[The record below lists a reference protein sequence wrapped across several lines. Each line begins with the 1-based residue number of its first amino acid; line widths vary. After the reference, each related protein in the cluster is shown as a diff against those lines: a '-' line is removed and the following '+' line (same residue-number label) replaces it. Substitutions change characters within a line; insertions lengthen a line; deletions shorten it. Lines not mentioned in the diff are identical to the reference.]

1 MAQFE
6 FRTED
11 LTHRRCICICTQP
24 VSGWTLVLVRPVEL
38 GRIMAESAASLS
50 VFGAMEVL
58 DARKNVIGA

>member
-11 LTHRRCICICTQP
+11 LTHRRCICICTRP

-38 GRIMAESAASLS
+38 GRIMGDSAGS
-50 VFGAMEVL
+50 VPFFGAMEVL